1 MGTMYGEGADLSPS
15 PVPKY
20 SCTTLNVRSR
30 QPTDKEESAEK
41 FFMVSVTP
49 NFCCTHN
56 DTLQRQHYR
65 PQSQGHKINNRIFI
79 TFQFKKR
86 ETEKPNI

>member
-1 MGTMYGEGADLSPS
+1 MYGEGADLSPS

-41 FFMVSVTP
+41 FFYGKCHP
-49 NFCCTHN
+49 KLLLH
-56 DTLQRQHYR
+56 
-65 PQSQGHKINNRIFI
+65 PQ
-79 TFQFKKR
+79 
-86 ETEKPNI
+86 